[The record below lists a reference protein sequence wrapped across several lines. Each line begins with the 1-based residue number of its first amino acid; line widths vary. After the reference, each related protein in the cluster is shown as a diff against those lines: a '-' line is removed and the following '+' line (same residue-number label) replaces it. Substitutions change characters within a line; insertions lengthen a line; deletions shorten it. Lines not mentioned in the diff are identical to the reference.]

1 LDLDGALA
9 DARWSAGDWD
19 GAVEAFEHVLAICGD
34 AGLDAGD
41 AWRFGALLY
50 LRGDRARAE
59 AVLSAAR
66 AGTGTPADDALVS
79 AWLGSTLWRSGRT
92 DEAAELA
99 EVALR
104 QARGCA
110 DPRAVA
116 AAEVAKALVCASQ
129 GDRVGNTRAY
139 RAALRAATTAG
150 DVVQIGRIHANL
162 ASKALEEGNYLG
174 AVDSAD
180 QAILVAAEHAP
191 IVALALEN
199 KAEALI
205 RLGRLEQARAAATA
219 AIEAY
224 EAVGAEQVAVPEL
237 LLAEVYRL
245 RGDQVQA
252 RLAFER
258 ALRAAELAED
268 AHAEATAC
276 AGLAWVLAADD
287 APAATALAERAL
299 DVASALERPAA
310 LNAAAWVQLV
320 NRAAE
325 RADELAAQAVAEAQ
339 RTSDRPALA
348 TALEIR
354 GAAGGRDD
362 LALFR
367 AALATWQEI
376 GDPIAAAR
384 ISLAIAA
391 DDLRAPARARQQL
404 ADLGAALDV
413 GVAGLLVAPVA
424 PSIATLGRFTVSV
437 GGQPVPGG
445 AWQSRKARD
454 LLKLLAARG
463 GRAITRD
470 AAAEALWPGESSD
483 AALGARLSVLL
494 SRLRAILDPDRRH
507 GPGHYIDADKLTIA
521 LRTDRVRVDVVDF
534 LAAATEGQRLAA
546 AGQWAEAEA
555 DLHAAEQLY
564 VGDFLDADHEADW
577 AVDRREQA
585 RSAAVSCART
595 LARVAARRGDD
606 EDAAR
611 WLLRLLE
618 RDPYDE
624 HAWTALIAAEV
635 RMRHH
640 GEARHRYATYARRM
654 AELDLGVRPF
664 EALTDSLP

>member
-1 LDLDGALA
+1 LELDGVVAE
-9 DARWSAGDWD
+9 ARWSAGDWD
-19 GAVEAFEHVLAICGD
+19 GAVEAFEHVLAERGD
-34 AGLDAGD
+34 AGLAAAD

-59 AVLSAAR
+59 AVLTAAR
-66 AGTGTPADDALVS
+66 TDTAVGADDALVS
-79 AWLGSTLWRSGRT
+79 AWLGSALWRNGRT
-92 DEAAELA
+92 EQAGELA
-99 EVALR
+99 ELALR

-110 DPRAVA
+110 DPRALA
-116 AAEVAKALVCASQ
+116 AAEVTKALVCASR
-129 GDRVGNTRAY
+129 GDRVGNARAY

-150 DVVQIGRIHANL
+150 DTIQVGRIHANL
-162 ASKALEEGNYLG
+162 ASKELEEGDYDG
-174 AVDSAD
+174 AVQSAD
-180 QAILVAAEHAP
+180 QAILVAAQHAP

-205 RLGRLEQARAAATA
+205 RLGRLEQARAAAIEA
-219 AIEAY
+219 VEAY
-224 EAVGAEQVAVPEL
+224 EAVGSEQVAVPEL

-245 RGDQVQA
+245 RGDHVHA

-258 ALRAAELAED
+258 ALWAAESAED
-268 AHAEATAC
+268 AHAEAAAC

-287 APAATALAERAL
+287 AEAAAALAKRAL
-299 DVASALERPAA
+299 DVATGLERAAA

-320 NRAAE
+320 NGAAE
-325 RADELAAQAVAEAQ
+325 PAEELAGQAEAEAQ
-339 RTSDRPALA
+339 RTGDRPALA

-354 GAAGGRDD
+354 GAARGGRDP
-362 LALFR
+362 ALFR

-376 GDPIAAAR
+376 ADPIAAAR

-391 DDLRAPARARQQL
+391 NDPRAAARARHQL
-404 ADLGAALDV
+404 AELGAAPDV
-413 GVAGLLVAPVA
+413 GVAGLLVAPDA
-424 PSIATLGRFTVSV
+424 PSVATLGRFTVTV

-463 GRAITRD
+463 GRAVSRD

-507 GPGHYIDADKLTIA
+507 GPDHYLDADKVSIA
-521 LRTDRVRVDVVDF
+521 LRTDRVRVDVVEF

-546 AGQWAEAEA
+546 AGDWTAAEAE
-555 DLHAAEQLY
+555 LRAAEQFY
-564 VGDFLDADHEADW
+564 VGDFLDGDRDADW
-577 AVDRREQA
+577 TVDRREQA
-585 RSAAVSCART
+585 RSAAVSCARV
-595 LARVAARRGDD
+595 LARLAARRGDD
-606 EDAAR
+606 EDAVR

-640 GEARHRYATYARRM
+640 GEARHQYAAYARRM
-654 AELDLGVRPF
+654 AELDLAVQPF
-664 EALTDSLP
+664 EGRTDSLP